1 MISIIWTDPLVV
13 LSLQIL
19 AGLGFLFLGFYTLFS
34 YSRMKSRTLL
44 FIGAAF
50 LVVSASIIMKITV
63 IPQAAIIGIQK
74 EYLEAI
80 VEGVQFAAGALF
92 FFGLQG
98 LGRRRAQEVDTSV
111 A

>member
-44 FIGAAF
+44 FIGGAF
-50 LVVSASIIMKITV
+50 LVVASSIIMKITL
-63 IPQAAIIGIQK
+63 IPQAAILGIEK
-74 EYLEAI
+74 EFLEAF
-80 VEGVQFAAGALF
+80 VEGVQFVAGALF
-92 FFGLQG
+92 FYGLQG
-98 LGRRRAQEVDTSV
+98 LTRRSIQEVDTS